1 MTSST
6 LGEAAHVECQNQKE
20 WSAKELKR
28 CPPHRSPQPLGS
40 DSQLQ
45 PFEGGGELTNH
56 NRSFSPLSNTCAE
69 GQGPALRENILGENH
84 YKSDFQGG
92 KKPFILPLGAESQK
106 GTPAPENGS
115 VSGRWAVVCDESP
128 SSALQ
133 SFLHEQGEAADSWDP
148 SRRSGGREGQ
158 CAGVCQGLA
167 AGYVPSLFPKLT
179 SSSRVSNRFRFLK
192 QHIRSGWRRFFSA
205 VALSPTA
212 GPTLAE
218 PPSSLAAR
226 AWWCPGFAASPRC
239 SRSHSP
245 LGKGCGDCWSPGRP
259 FLPLC

>member
-84 YKSDFQGG
+84 YKSDFQRG

-148 SRRSGGREGQ
+148 SRRSGG
-158 CAGVCQGLA
+158 AGRAVCWG
-167 AGYVPSLFPKLT
+167 VPGPGSRVCTFTVPQTDKQLWSLQSFPFPKAAYKEWLT
-179 SSSRVSNRFRFLK
+179 SLLFC
-192 QHIRSGWRRFFSA
+192 SGTVPDSWSY
-205 VALSPTA
+205 A
-212 GPTLAE
+212 GWAILQ
-218 PPSSLAAR
+218 S
-226 AWWCPGFAASPRC
+226 
-239 SRSHSP
+239 
-245 LGKGCGDCWSPGRP
+245 GC
-259 FLPLC
+259 